1 MTTKEQQEYNALSE
15 RMKVKYSQ
23 IKSNHPDWSHAQIMC
38 RLIIDEPPLELPGCI
53 AEGSNEENSI
63 WDKLKKIFK

>member
-1 MTTKEQQEYNALSE
+1 MATKEQQQYNALSE

-23 IKSNHPDWSHAQIMC
+23 IKSEHPNWSHAQIMC
-38 RLIIDEPPLELPGCI
+38 RLILTEEPQGGCI
-53 AEGSNEENSI
+53 TEDSNEENSI